1 MLRTCLASLFARG
14 VGPLD
19 PACAETTGKR
29 KAWIL
34 NPLPQAN
41 ERWRVAI
48 AGLVAALAIPFL
60 VIDTPGTAE
69 GIETVDAPVL
79 DEASDAN
86 ESLESASAPDPIETP
101 AAVEVVVVEEKVSP
115 DIAQLAL
122 RASMWSAARTEA
134 VADGLV
140 EVRPPAPS
148 NTDLSLLPTIPVVA
162 AEPVAETDDDAITGD
177 SAAGDSVTD
186 ESATENLDSDTS
198 GDADATEDVADVDAS
213 AEPEDGAAEQAP
225 LVDTEPAQEPEAP
238 ATEEL
243 VAEETGPSSPPA
255 PARVDGRVPP
265 PPGGPTAAQ
274 WDALRAC
281 ESTHNYAA
289 INHTGTYRGAY
300 QFSQQTWDWVA
311 GIHQPHLVGVDPATA
326 DPAWQDIM
334 AYTLYAMRG
343 WDQWPICGQ
352 HLL

>member
-1 MLRTCLASLFARG
+1 MESGLSTLRALIL
-14 VGPLD
+14 
-19 PACAETTGKR
+19 TGKR

-34 NPLPQAN
+34 NPTTKAN
-41 ERWRVAI
+41 ERWRVAL

-60 VIDTPGTAE
+60 VIDAPGTAE
-69 GIETVDAPVL
+69 GIETVDSPQL
-79 DEASDAN
+79 EDASNA
-86 ESLESASAPDPIETP
+86 LETAAAPDVIETP
-101 AAVEVVVVEEKVSP
+101 AAFEVVVIDEPVSP
-115 DIAQLAL
+115 DIALLAQ
-122 RASMWSAARTEA
+122 RASTWSAARTQA

-148 NTDLSLLPTIPVVA
+148 NTDLSLLPTIILA
-162 AEPVAETDDDAITGD
+162 AIEEAEDSKSDDTEDDTATTEELDADEPESSESPADAVDADPGEGGEEPLTETEPAPEP
-177 SAAGDSVTD
+177 SETD
-186 ESATENLDSDTS
+186 ES
-198 GDADATEDVADVDAS
+198 
-213 AEPEDGAAEQAP
+213 
-225 LVDTEPAQEPEAP
+225 EPAPS
-238 ATEEL
+238 EE
-243 VAEETGPSSPPA
+243 SSSAAPPA

-281 ESTHNYAA
+281 ESTHNYQA

-326 DPAWQDIM
+326 EPAWQDIM

-352 HLL
+352 NLL